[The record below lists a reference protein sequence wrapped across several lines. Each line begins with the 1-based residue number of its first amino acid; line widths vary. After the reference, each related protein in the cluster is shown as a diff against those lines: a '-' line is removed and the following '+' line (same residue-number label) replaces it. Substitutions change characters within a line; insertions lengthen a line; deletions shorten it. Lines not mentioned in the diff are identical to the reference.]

1 MSRRT
6 IVITGA
12 SDGIGT
18 AAARE
23 FARRGDHVVLVG
35 RDPRKTEAVA
45 RELDAPFHVADY
57 ADLEQVRRLAAELYE
72 YPRIDVLANNAG
84 GIMGDRTLTTDGFE
98 KTFQVNHL
106 AGFLLTHLLMP
117 KLISGHAHVIQT
129 ASQAARAF
137 SDFRIDDLQN
147 ERDYSPHKAYGNGKL
162 ANILFTRELHRR
174 YATQDIAAVAFHPG
188 VVGTNFANETG
199 TFLRFF
205 YHTPVVKNLF
215 TISPDKGA
223 SQLIWLADGTPGVDW
238 EPGAYYEKKKVART
252 SRVAYDEDVARRLW
266 DESARMVGV
275 AD

>member
-1 MSRRT
+1 MSRT

-12 SDGIGT
+12 SDGIGA

-23 FARRGDHVVLVG
+23 FKGRGERVVLVG

-57 ADLEQVRRLAAELYE
+57 ADLDQVRGLAAELYE
-72 YPRIDVLANNAG
+72 YPNIHVLANNAG

-106 AGFLLTHLLMP
+106 GGFLLTHLLMP
-117 KLISGHAHVIQT
+117 KLISSQASVIQT
-129 ASQAARAF
+129 SSQAARAF
-137 SDFRIDDLQN
+137 SDFDIDDLQN
-147 ERDYSPHKAYGNGKL
+147 ERNYSPHKAYGNGKL

-174 YATQDIAAVAFHPG
+174 YATRGISAVAFHPG

-199 TFLRFF
+199 SMLRFF

-215 TISPDKGA
+215 TISPNKGA
-223 SQLIWLADGTPGVDW
+223 RTLIWLAESTPMVDW

-252 SRVAYDEDVARRLW
+252 SRVAYDDDVAGRLW
-266 DESARMVGV
+266 DESLRMVGV
-275 AD
+275 TE